1 VTYQGIMDQANKA
14 MAGYD
19 KARILLVPP
28 PVIQGIGAAGGYR
41 FMLQDR
47 EGRGYDALN
56 AQAWALIAKA
66 NAEAGLRQVYTCS
79 MGTPRVY
86 ADVDRRKADLL
97 GVRPSAS
104 SRRCRSISA
113 RPSSTTS
120 TFWAAPIASRRR
132 PTRAPLHRGRHRQP
146 QDPLEHRRDG
156 ADRRGHP
163 SGQDRPLPRGALQPA
178 TGGEIDGDTA
188 PAIPP
193 ASR

>member
-66 NAEAGLRQVYTCS
+66 NAEAGLQQVYT
-79 MGTPRVY
+79 P
-86 ADVDRRKADLL
+86 
-97 GVRPSAS
+97 VRCGHAA
-104 SRRCRSISA
+104 RLCRYRPPQGRPAGRAA
-113 RPSSTTS
+113 RT
-120 TFWAAPIASRRR
+120 
-132 PTRAPLHRGRHRQP
+132 HV
-146 QDPLEHRRDG
+146 
-156 ADRRGHP
+156 
-163 SGQDRPLPRGALQPA
+163 RGA
-178 TGGEIDGDTA
+178 GGL
-188 PAIPP
+188 
-193 ASR
+193 SRLGLRQ